1 MFSFWWNTSFCSFL
15 GKDEWQVAFGN
26 CISENILVGCRILW
40 ALIFCVEFNAMLSC
54 WVRVK
59 VQIHAPSES
68 TGRGLPFP
76 NHHFVLKFQPYG
88 PCMTT
93 GKIIA
98 LTIRIFVS
106 KVIFLLFNIPSRLVI
121 AFLPRSK
128 CLSVS
133 WPWSPSAVLLEP
145 KKTKPVTMKNSGN

>member
-1 MFSFWWNTSFCSFL
+1 MRYFPHPMFLFVCLFMFSFWWNTSFCSFL

-68 TGRGLPFP
+68 AGRGLPFP
-76 NHHFVLKFQPYG
+76 NHHFVLKFQP
-88 PCMTT
+88 MVH
-93 GKIIA
+93 A
-98 LTIRIFVS
+98 
-106 KVIFLLFNIPSRLVI
+106 
-121 AFLPRSK
+121 
-128 CLSVS
+128 
-133 WPWSPSAVLLEP
+133 WLLE
-145 KKTKPVTMKNSGN
+145 KSSLWLYGSLVAKWYFCFLIYHLGWSQLSFQGASVF